1 MAVKLRLMRTGK
13 KKQPSYRVVVADS
26 RSPRDGRF
34 IELIGR
40 YDPRQ
45 EPSVVEIDNDKA
57 VAWLEKGAQPTDP
70 VRKLLQISGAWTVFT
85 GEAPPVPVATSAPS
99 VEEAPPVATPVS
111 GHQQEIHVVGGE
123 AGDADAPAPT
133 HEEAAA
139 AAAAAEAEAPAAGE
153 VAPAEVGEDVAK
165 IAAEAD
171 AAAPAAEGGESVAE
185 AADVS
190 EETS

>member
-13 KKQPSYRVVVADS
+13 KKQPTYRVVAADS

-57 VAWLEKGAQPTDP
+57 VAWLNKGAQPTDP
-70 VRKLLQISGAWTVFT
+70 VRKLLQISGAWSAFT
-85 GEAPPVPVATSAPS
+85 GEAPVATSAATPD
-99 VEEAPPVATPVS
+99 EAPPAAQAVAGHTP
-111 GHQQEIHVVGGE
+111 EIHVVGDEGE
-123 AGDADAPAPT
+123 GADAPAPT

-139 AAAAAEAEAPAAGE
+139 A
-153 VAPAEVGEDVAK
+153 V
-165 IAAEAD
+165 AAEAD
-171 AAAPAAEGGESVAE
+171 AKVEIDEEPASGDEAEG
-185 AADVS
+185 D
-190 EETS
+190 EEDA